1 LHDVPPL
8 VEDKELRQLE
18 WPKMNDRLMVMST
31 KMVCCE
37 WAGNPACG
45 VTGAGIVAA
54 PADLP

>member
-1 LHDVPPL
+1 MFLRWFG
-8 VEDKELRQLE
+8 DKEVGKFAMSEIHDPLT
-18 WPKMNDRLMVMST
+18 VMST